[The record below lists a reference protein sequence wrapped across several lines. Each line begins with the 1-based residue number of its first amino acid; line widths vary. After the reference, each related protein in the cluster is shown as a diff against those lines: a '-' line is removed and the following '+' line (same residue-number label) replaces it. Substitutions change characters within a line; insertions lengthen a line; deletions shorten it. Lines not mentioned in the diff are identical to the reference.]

1 MSSAQEDKIM
11 ITKDSLNKAKETV
24 NLASF
29 TLKQCYS
36 NSSSS
41 KKVYFIIEGK
51 DDIPFYGTKADEY
64 LPDGWSL
71 KIIPAGNRKKAVD
84 AYRESNWSIYE
95 KKRVLFFID
104 RDLSDYTSE
113 DTPSDYNVYVTQKYA
128 IENELCTYDTFIK
141 ALKYYYGLNDMEDID
156 ESTIEHL
163 FSTWWVSFSKLAEPI
178 MAQILYWKFN
188 NVNSNYANFKIQNVF
203 EIKDSAL
210 QRDKLLTSDDDIIK
224 ELFRQ
229 SGITYT
235 PIDTTTY
242 KTLLNV
248 RHTPEEYIRGKYVLA
263 FFVKALLYI
272 SQNSTTVLP
281 SKKSSRPTINVGYED
296 AVAKLCGIMRT
307 PESLR
312 TFFENMNKNLQK

>member
-1 MSSAQEDKIM
+1 MQKSKIVNQIIVVDNNSIDNTAKLAQSVGAYVVPCTQQGKGYAMEEGLKHSINDIVVYIDADISNYSKDL
-11 ITKDSLNKAKETV
+11 IT
-24 NLASF
+24 
-29 TLKQCYS
+29 
-36 NSSSS
+36 
-41 KKVYFIIEGK
+41 
-51 DDIPFYGTKADEY
+51 
-64 LPDGWSL
+64 
-71 KIIPAGNRKKAVD
+71 
-84 AYRESNWSIYE
+84 
-95 KKRVLFFID
+95 
-104 RDLSDYTSE
+104 
-113 DTPSDYNVYVTQKYA
+113 
-128 IENELCTYDTFIK
+128 
-141 ALKYYYGLNDMEDID
+141 
-156 ESTIEHL
+156 
-163 FSTWWVSFSKLAEPI
+163 KLAEPI